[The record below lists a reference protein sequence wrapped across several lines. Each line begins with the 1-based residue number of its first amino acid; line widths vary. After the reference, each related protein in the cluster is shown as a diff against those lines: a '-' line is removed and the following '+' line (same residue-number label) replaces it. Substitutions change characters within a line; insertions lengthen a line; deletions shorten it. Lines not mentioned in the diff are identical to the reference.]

1 MNISL
6 SFLKIYPIFKSLYC
20 FLNGENMQ
28 KETRFTAAG
37 LAIMLACILILWIAS
52 PLSNLISLIL
62 FAICLVSAT
71 AIFKLHQSS
80 LTQLQNELA
89 EKATSTS
96 PSSQSSDD
104 LKQYLQ
110 WVEELIPVWAK
121 QLELARFQGDNSV
134 NDLAATFADIRNKLE
149 VAIEASQATS
159 GDMHSETGL
168 THIIDH
174 ADKRL
179 NQILRSLNEAMSGRD
194 ELLSEIN
201 NLTSIAEELSHMG
214 DEVAGIAS
222 QTNLLALN
230 AAIEAARAGEAG
242 RGFAVVADE
251 VRTLSTRSGET
262 GTRIT
267 ERIGQ
272 VNSTLFS
279 TLEKTQKFTKQDVKL
294 IENAENVIEEVIN
307 QYRDSGMKIIESA
320 GHLEEESRMVKSS
333 IEEVIVSLQF
343 QDRVSQMLDQIH
355 INMNKSSPKISQALN
370 DISAGS
376 ALEEINSKQ
385 WLSDFKSTYTTVE
398 QVQMHE
404 DQSAE
409 TKQAEKS
416 EITFF

>member
-1 MNISL
+1 
-6 SFLKIYPIFKSLYC
+6 
-20 FLNGENMQ
+20 
-28 KETRFTAAG
+28 
-37 LAIMLACILILWIAS
+37 
-52 PLSNLISLIL
+52 
-62 FAICLVSAT
+62 
-71 AIFKLHQSS
+71 
-80 LTQLQNELA
+80 
-89 EKATSTS
+89 
-96 PSSQSSDD
+96 
-104 LKQYLQ
+104 
-110 WVEELIPVWAK
+110 
-121 QLELARFQGDNSV
+121 
-134 NDLAATFADIRNKLE
+134 
-149 VAIEASQATS
+149 
-159 GDMHSETGL
+159 
-168 THIIDH
+168 
-174 ADKRL
+174 
-179 NQILRSLNEAMSGRD
+179 
-194 ELLSEIN
+194 
-201 NLTSIAEELSHMG
+201 MG

-370 DISAGS
+370 DMSAGS
-376 ALEEINSKQ
+376 AVEEINSKQ

>member
-1 MNISL
+1 
-6 SFLKIYPIFKSLYC
+6 
-20 FLNGENMQ
+20 MQ

>member
-1 MNISL
+1 
-6 SFLKIYPIFKSLYC
+6 
-20 FLNGENMQ
+20 MQ

-37 LAIMLACILILWIAS
+37 LAIMLACVLILWIAS

-80 LTQLQNELA
+80 LTQLQNQLA

-168 THIIDH
+168 THIIDR

-355 INMNKSSPKISQALN
+355 INMNKFSPKISQALN
-370 DISAGS
+370 DISVGS
-376 ALEEINSKQ
+376 AVEEINSKQ

>member
-1 MNISL
+1 
-6 SFLKIYPIFKSLYC
+6 
-20 FLNGENMQ
+20 MQ

-168 THIIDH
+168 THIIDR

-179 NQILRSLNEAMSGRD
+179 NQILLSLNEAMSGRD

-355 INMNKSSPKISQALN
+355 INMNKFSPKISQALN

-376 ALEEINSKQ
+376 AVEEINSKQ

>member
-1 MNISL
+1 
-6 SFLKIYPIFKSLYC
+6 
-20 FLNGENMQ
+20 MQ

-168 THIIDH
+168 THIIDR

-376 ALEEINSKQ
+376 AVEEINSKQ

>member
-1 MNISL
+1 
-6 SFLKIYPIFKSLYC
+6 
-20 FLNGENMQ
+20 MQ

-71 AIFKLHQSS
+71 VIFKLHQSS

-110 WVEELIPVWAK
+110 WVEDLIPVWAK

-168 THIIDH
+168 THIIDR

-355 INMNKSSPKISQALN
+355 NNMNKFSPKISQALN

-376 ALEEINSKQ
+376 AVEEINSKQ

>member
-1 MNISL
+1 
-6 SFLKIYPIFKSLYC
+6 
-20 FLNGENMQ
+20 MQ

-168 THIIDH
+168 THIIDR

-376 ALEEINSKQ
+376 AVEGINSKQ

>member
-1 MNISL
+1 MNILL

-62 FAICLVSAT
+62 FATCLVSAT

-168 THIIDH
+168 THIIDR

-376 ALEEINSKQ
+376 AVEEINSKQ

>member
-1 MNISL
+1 
-6 SFLKIYPIFKSLYC
+6 
-20 FLNGENMQ
+20 MQ

-62 FAICLVSAT
+62 FATCLVSAT

-168 THIIDH
+168 THIIDR

-376 ALEEINSKQ
+376 AVEEINSKQ

>member
-1 MNISL
+1 
-6 SFLKIYPIFKSLYC
+6 
-20 FLNGENMQ
+20 MQ

-71 AIFKLHQSS
+71 VIFKLHQSS

-104 LKQYLQ
+104 LKQYLD
-110 WVEELIPVWAK
+110 WVEDLIPVWAK

-168 THIIDH
+168 THIIDR

-355 INMNKSSPKISQALN
+355 INMNKFSPKISQALN

-376 ALEEINSKQ
+376 AVEEINSKQ

>member
-1 MNISL
+1 
-6 SFLKIYPIFKSLYC
+6 
-20 FLNGENMQ
+20 MQ

-168 THIIDH
+168 THIIDR

-294 IENAENVIEEVIN
+294 IEKAENVIEEVIN

-355 INMNKSSPKISQALN
+355 INMNKFSPKISQALN

-376 ALEEINSKQ
+376 AVEEINSKQ

>member
-1 MNISL
+1 
-6 SFLKIYPIFKSLYC
+6 
-20 FLNGENMQ
+20 MQ

-110 WVEELIPVWAK
+110 WIEELIPVWAK

-168 THIIDH
+168 THIIDR

-376 ALEEINSKQ
+376 AVEEINSKQ

>member
-1 MNISL
+1 
-6 SFLKIYPIFKSLYC
+6 
-20 FLNGENMQ
+20 MQ

-80 LTQLQNELA
+80 LTQLQNQLA

-168 THIIDH
+168 THIIDR

-355 INMNKSSPKISQALN
+355 INMNKFSPKISQALN

-376 ALEEINSKQ
+376 AVEEINSKQ